1 MLALTVISCVILPL
15 LLNIKRERGGKQE
28 GKRRE
33 RERGKRGIGRD
44 GGGVRGEFGMV
55 SS

>member
-28 GKRRE
+28 GKE
-33 RERGKRGIGRD
+33 RKGGKRDIGRD
-44 GGGVRGEFGMV
+44 GGVRGEVGMV